1 MFMKK
6 IGIIGGGA
14 AGMMAGIAAA
24 ENGASVFLIEKNEK
38 LGKKLFITGKGR
50 CNLTNACDYEEFFK
64 NIITNEKFL
73 YSSYYE
79 FSNYFIM
86 DRFEEWGLPLKT
98 ERGERVFPS
107 SDKSSDVISVLKKK
121 LEQLGVTILLNTTV
135 KKINFDTQNQARSIQ
150 FKNGKA
156 IEVDS
161 VIIATGGLS
170 YQTTGSTGDGYR
182 FAKEIGH
189 QITPLRPSLVA
200 LETKEDI
207 TPVMGISL
215 KNVEATIGEFGANK
229 PLYRGF
235 GEMLF
240 THFGVSGPLMLSASA
255 NIAKYLPQKTLQL
268 KIDFK
273 PALSTDQLDKKL
285 QRIFDE
291 NKNKQLKNVLGPLL
305 PMKLLDFVLSRL
317 TVNFEKKVNEVSKE
331 DRYQIV
337 MALKEC
343 DLTIVNTRSFNE
355 AIITQGGINVKEIN
369 PSTMQSKR
377 CENVYFAGEVLD
389 CDALTG
395 GFNLQIAWSTGCL
408 AGMSASQGS

>member
-1 MFMKK
+1 MKK

-135 KKINFDTQNQARSIQ
+135 KKINLDTQNQARSIQ

-395 GFNLQIAWSTGCL
+395 GFNLQIAWSTGYL

>member
-1 MFMKK
+1 MKK

-50 CNLTNACDYEEFFK
+50 CNLTNACDYEDFFK

-135 KKINFDTQNQARSIQ
+135 KKINLDTQNQARSIQ

-395 GFNLQIAWSTGCL
+395 GFNLQIAWSTGYL

>member
-1 MFMKK
+1 MKK

-305 PMKLLDFVLSRL
+305 PMKLLNFVLSRL

-395 GFNLQIAWSTGCL
+395 GFNLQIAWSTGYL

>member
-1 MFMKK
+1 MKK

-255 NIAKYLPQKTLQL
+255 NIAKYLSQKTLQL

-305 PMKLLDFVLSRL
+305 PMKLLNFVLSRL

-395 GFNLQIAWSTGCL
+395 GFNLQIAWSTGYL

>member
-1 MFMKK
+1 MKK

-395 GFNLQIAWSTGCL
+395 GFNLQIAWSTGYL